1 MLNLTREERF
11 DRFTRIAQ
19 YTFNTPIAVIT
30 LLDNGH
36 CECRQTVVSRK
47 EIRSYYD

>member
-19 YTFNTPIAVIT
+19 YIFNTPIAVIT
-30 LLDNGH
+30 RTLRVPPNG
-36 CECRQTVVSRK
+36 C
-47 EIRSYYD
+47 